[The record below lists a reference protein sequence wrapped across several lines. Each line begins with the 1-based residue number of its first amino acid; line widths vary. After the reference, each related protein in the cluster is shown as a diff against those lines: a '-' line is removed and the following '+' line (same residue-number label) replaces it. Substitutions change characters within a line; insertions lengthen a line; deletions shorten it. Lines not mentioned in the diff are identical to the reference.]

1 MASNKG
7 MRHSKPK
14 MMMAPRSPRFWVT
27 VDQKTIDDS
36 IARNSS
42 HCMIADAVKRTAPW
56 ASSIL
61 VDLQSVRM
69 TDKARGLRYIYLTP
83 RHAQLALIDFDRG
96 VKPRAFKMS
105 LGGGQ
110 VVRARHYPRR
120 DEPVP
125 SLDERREIIRKVQA
139 RRSEDSTTLKQ
150 LGDATD
156 IAERSLQLYVSATT
170 PNVFGRDVADRLSAW
185 ADGRTVPKRPRVVP
199 ASLVSGKAR
208 LRQGTKGSRAAM
220 EVVGGREPPVGN
232 IARRRG
238 FGLHSMVA

>member
-27 VDQKTIDDS
+27 VDAKTIATA
-36 IARNSS
+36 IERNSS
-42 HCMIADAVKRTAPW
+42 HCMIADAVKLAAPW
-56 ASSIL
+56 ASNVL

-69 TDKARGLRYIYLTP
+69 TDKVRGLRYTYMTP

-96 VKPRAFKMS
+96 VKPKAFKMS
-105 LGGGQ
+105 LGGGA
-110 VVRARHYPRR
+110 VRRAKHYPRR
-120 DEPVP
+120 GEPVP
-125 SLDERREIIRKVQA
+125 TLDERREIIRKVQE
-139 RRSEDSTTLKQ
+139 RRAQDSTTLKQ

-156 IAERSLQLYVSATT
+156 IAERSLQLYTSATN

-185 ADGRTVPKRPRVVP
+185 AEDRPVPKRPRVVAP
-199 ASLVSGKAR
+199 SLVSGPAR
-208 LRQGTKGSRAAM
+208 LREGEKGKRAAM
-220 EVVGGREPPVGN
+220 EVVGGRDPPIGN

-238 FGLHSMVA
+238 FGLHSMVL